1 MMEAEPELRDVDAAL
16 SAIKRS
22 RTPFEQYHALLLADR
37 MLDDLSAD
45 DKQRL
50 VEIVSGVQGW
60 RFRHDTDRRPSVN
73 KSCTRPARPL
83 RDR

>member
-60 RFRHDTDRRPSVN
+60 RFRHDTDRRLLSEQILH
-73 KSCTRPARPL
+73 KASKAAAR
-83 RDR
+83 